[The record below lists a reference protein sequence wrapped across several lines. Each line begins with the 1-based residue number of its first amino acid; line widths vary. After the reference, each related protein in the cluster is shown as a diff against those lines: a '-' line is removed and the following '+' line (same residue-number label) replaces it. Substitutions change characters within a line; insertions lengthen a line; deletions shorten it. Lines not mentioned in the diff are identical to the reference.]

1 MIHRDLLRGD
11 IQLIINVRS
20 DFMSCLLVGVVERC
34 GFRECG
40 FLYSVVGL

>member
-20 DFMSCLLVGVVERC
+20 DFMSCLRVGVVERC
-34 GFRECG
+34 SFRGCG